1 MVLGLTCFLFFR
13 MEFVAKKVY
22 CVWMKKNGPSSC
34 STCFFSYDGL
44 FMNANDYTMHHWP
57 WNSKSQKG
65 VDSKR
70 PGNMQRIFN
79 QVSIRLCSFE
89 VNGTSRK
96 KETKRLSKVVF
107 SNCTLTIFCQL
118 SPVYVL
124 WHFQYHLPKDYCV
137 WYKLTCISFYLVLS
151 KYVVW

>member
-1 MVLGLTCFLFFR
+1 MNFKKALIITKIFGLRSYYLFLFFR

-96 KETKRLSKVVF
+96 KMKLKDQARHGVLKLCWPYFAHFWPPIYLMSQNFVTF
-107 SNCTLTIFCQL
+107 SV
-118 SPVYVL
+118 P
-124 WHFQYHLPKDYCV
+124 PA
-137 WYKLTCISFYLVLS
+137 
-151 KYVVW
+151 